1 MFKLI
6 KQSKSKARLG
16 QLRTRRGIIK
26 TPSFMPIATKG
37 AVKTL
42 SSADLRRLNPDVIL
56 SNTYH
61 LMLRPGEKE
70 LKRLGGLH
78 KFMDWSG
85 PILTDSGGFQVFS
98 LAKIRKITEDGVKF
112 SSHLDGKSFFL
123 SPEDSIRIQAGIGA
137 DIMMVLDECV
147 ELPAEREYLE
157 QSVELTTKWAKQC
170 KDYFQNK
177 MYSVQSENHKRPLL
191 FGIVQG
197 GLELD
202 LRKKS
207 AESLIKINLDGY
219 AIGGLSVGE
228 TEQQMCS
235 VLDYVNKILPKDK
248 PRYLMGVGYPNQIIE
263 AIKRGIDMFDCV
275 IPTREARHGRLYFWN
290 AKFSSGE
297 RSLLKLRNT
306 KSFYSVAHITNE
318 KFKFDLTPI
327 NEKSKIEELRKYS
340 KAYLRYL
347 FDTEEPLA
355 WRLAT
360 LNNLEFYLDL
370 LRRVRD
376 ELMSG
381 LAF

>member
-157 QSVELTTKWAKQC
+157 QSVELTTK
-170 KDYFQNK
+170 
-177 MYSVQSENHKRPLL
+177 
-191 FGIVQG
+191 
-197 GLELD
+197 
-202 LRKKS
+202 
-207 AESLIKINLDGY
+207 
-219 AIGGLSVGE
+219 
-228 TEQQMCS
+228 
-235 VLDYVNKILPKDK
+235 
-248 PRYLMGVGYPNQIIE
+248 
-263 AIKRGIDMFDCV
+263 
-275 IPTREARHGRLYFWN
+275 
-290 AKFSSGE
+290 
-297 RSLLKLRNT
+297 
-306 KSFYSVAHITNE
+306 
-318 KFKFDLTPI
+318 
-327 NEKSKIEELRKYS
+327 
-340 KAYLRYL
+340 
-347 FDTEEPLA
+347 
-355 WRLAT
+355 
-360 LNNLEFYLDL
+360 
-370 LRRVRD
+370 
-376 ELMSG
+376 
-381 LAF
+381 